1 MSDGKVTSVDSG
13 AKKKA
18 KRGGV
23 GTKQV
28 CGGLGESHT
37 CIRSSN
43 IPHTHAFGSVG
54 ISSGSIMA
62 ASEDVRRC
70 QKMSEDVRKYP
81 KKSKKNILHHSITI
95 IVAKHPPRNLPFIIL
110 NQQTNITAL
119 ILKCHYCGK
128 VPKAT
133 ATDPKVFIYPNPHSL
148 SLLLHVSHF
157 SIHFTPHSPL
167 PTLQ

>member
-1 MSDGKVTSVDSG
+1 MVSAPNKCV
-13 AKKKA
+13 
-18 KRGGV
+18 GGW
-23 GTKQV
+23 
-28 CGGLGESHT
+28 E
-37 CIRSSN
+37 N
-43 IPHTHAFGSVG
+43 HTHALDHRTSHTHMRSGLLGSPLG
-54 ISSGSIMA
+54 QLWQRQKM
-62 ASEDVRRC
+62 SEDVRRC
-70 QKMSEDVRKYP
+70 QKMSENIQKNQ
-81 KKSKKNILHHSITI
+81 KKIILHHSITI

>member
-1 MSDGKVTSVDSG
+1 MSDGKVTSADSG
-13 AKKKA
+13 AKKKV

-70 QKMSEDVRKYP
+70 QKMSENIQQNQ
-81 KKSKKNILHHSITI
+81 KKHFASFYYHHCRQAS
-95 IVAKHPPRNLPFIIL
+95 PPRNLPFIIL

-119 ILKCHYCGK
+119 ILKCHCCGK

-133 ATDPKVFIYPNPHSL
+133 ATDPKVFTYPNPHSL
-148 SLLLHVSHF
+148 SLLLHIFHF